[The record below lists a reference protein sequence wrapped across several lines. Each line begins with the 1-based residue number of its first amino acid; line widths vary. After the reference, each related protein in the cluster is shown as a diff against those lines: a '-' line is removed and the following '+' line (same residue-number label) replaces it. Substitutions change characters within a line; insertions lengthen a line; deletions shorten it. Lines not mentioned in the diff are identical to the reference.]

1 MSEAYEPGPRP
12 VTPPSTDRVPC
23 MDAESAFL
31 YLAGEMKSRAAD
43 VTAVHLVECAQCR
56 DLVEEVS
63 GIIGSSRELLQLAH
77 HGGLDTEPPSLDVLM
92 ARGTALLRAR
102 RAEAGSPGV
111 RLRLL
116 KPTARMT
123 GTLAASLC
131 LAAGLAGL
139 LWWTRSDISAAE
151 LLREAN
157 AAQASAR
164 PAPDSAVR
172 RVLELEERRHSDG
185 RLLTR
190 QTVEI
195 WESPATRRKA
205 RRLYT
210 DGNVLLA
217 GEWTR
222 PLAPN
227 LVAGRGL
234 EPQVQSGPPA
244 PDAADVWRWEP
255 SVAHFELLARDL
267 PTLEAEKTPHEYV
280 ITARGESSRGPAL
293 VRLILTRP
301 GLRPVE
307 QRIVFKRGDKAD
319 DFVEYRIIESDS
331 RTVPLASM
339 AAGVFEPNPELL
351 PAVDAPSERPG
362 RAAMPPAFV
371 EPALADAEAD
381 ALELEV
387 TYRLHRLENCV
398 RGEPTI
404 NRGARRIGVSVAVE
418 TDACRVEARRHFES
432 LEGRRQIDLTLV
444 QQRSRPEG
452 RPAGNGQAPA
462 VLGTALHTAFA
473 SHLRG
478 ANGPGRPD
486 ADIAEAA
493 TGLSQWIVD
502 RSRHALEEARAIESL
517 ITTWDVPR
525 LWSLDVDSRAKWQG
539 ILRDHARSLGSD
551 AESLRV
557 QMERTLPRPASE
569 TPFDAVISDLA
580 DVPRATVE
588 LTRLAEAQHRIVVQL
603 LSPADAVPNAAELM
617 RELVTTLATLA
628 RGADQFLEPWS
639 LTTRGERE

>member
-1 MSEAYEPGPRP
+1 
-12 VTPPSTDRVPC
+12 

-77 HGGLDTEPPSLDVLM
+77 HGGLDTEPPSPDVLM

-102 RAEAGSPGV
+102 RPEAGSPGV
-111 RLRLL
+111 RLSLP
-116 KPTARMT
+116 KPRARVA
-123 GTLAASLC
+123 GTIAASLC
-131 LAAGLAGL
+131 LAAGIAGL
-139 LWWTRSDISAAE
+139 LWWGRSDLSAAE
-151 LLREAN
+151 LLREAK
-157 AAQASAR
+157 AVQASAQ
-164 PAPDSAVR
+164 PSPDGAIR
-172 RVLELEERRHSDG
+172 RVFELEERRHSDG

-190 QTVEI
+190 QTVEV

-210 DGNVLLA
+210 EGNVLLA

-222 PLAPN
+222 PSAPN
-227 LVAGRGL
+227 LVAGRTL
-234 EPQVQSGPPA
+234 QPQVQSGPPA

-267 PTLEAEKTPHEYV
+267 PTLAAEKTPHEYV
-280 ITARGESSRGPAL
+280 ITASGESSRGPAL
-293 VRLILTRP
+293 VRLILARP
-301 GLRPVE
+301 GLRPIE
-307 QRIVFKRGDKAD
+307 QRIVFKRGAQAD
-319 DFVEYRIIESDS
+319 DLVEYRIIEADS

-351 PAVDAPSERPG
+351 PAVDAPSERP
-362 RAAMPPAFV
+362 RPAAVAPLV

-398 RGEPTI
+398 RGEPTVE
-404 NRGARRIGVSVAVE
+404 RGARRIRVSIAVE
-418 TDACRVEARRHFES
+418 TDACGLEARRH
-432 LEGRRQIDLTLV
+432 LEPLQGRGQIDLTLV
-444 QQRSRPEG
+444 QQRPRLG
-452 RPAGNGQAPA
+452 GLPARTGPAPA
-462 VLGTALHTAFA
+462 VLGTAVHTVFA
-473 SHLRG
+473 SYLR
-478 ANGPGRPD
+478 AAIGPERPD
-486 ADIAEAA
+486 SEIAEAA
-493 TGLSQWIVD
+493 NGLSQWIVD

-525 LWSLDVDSRAKWQG
+525 LRSLDVDSRAKWQG

-557 QMERTLPRPASE
+557 QMERTLLTPASE
-569 TPFDAVISDLA
+569 QPFDAVISDLA

-588 LTRLAEAQHRIVVQL
+588 LTRLAEAQHRIVTQL
-603 LSPADAVPNAAELM
+603 LAPSNAVPNAAELL
-617 RELVTTLATLA
+617 RELVTTLSTLG

-639 LTTRGERE
+639 LTTR